1 MLSLS
6 PRTLPLR
13 AVHRHTAASR
23 STTPC
28 SSEQQGCLGGVP
40 SVTLSKPRRTLAQMP
55 SFSASLGHLAPVSDG
70 RFCSCGTVS
79 WWRGSGR
86 GRCSGGLPLL
96 AAVARWEKRRLRVR
110 RRASDTE
117 SLEAMAS
124 RGGSRAW
131 KVLLTHGTAAVLFI
145 REGASEEGH
154 D

>member
-55 SFSASLGHLAPVSDG
+55 SFSASLGHLAPV
-70 RFCSCGTVS
+70 
-79 WWRGSGR
+79 SGR